1 MAEWQP
7 GWWARTFGGAGRWRL
22 VIADGRLR
30 VHGESQR
37 VDAGVLDVIEIRTEP
52 GSKLLIIRVANQP
65 PVALK
70 GAGRRASRQA
80 SAALAEQVDDQRR
93 LADLARR
100 AAEQGD
106 AARRWWSAAN
116 AKARQQWMDREL
128 AAIR

>member
-1 MAEWQP
+1 MGEWQP
-7 GWWARTFGGAGRWRL
+7 GWWARTFGGAGWWRL

-30 VHGESQR
+30 VDGASQR
-37 VDAGVLDVIEIRTEP
+37 VDAGVLDGIELRNEP
-52 GSKLLIIRVANQP
+52 GSKLLTIRVANQP

-106 AARRWWSAAN
+106 AARRWWSAA
-116 AKARQQWMDREL
+116 RR
-128 AAIR
+128 